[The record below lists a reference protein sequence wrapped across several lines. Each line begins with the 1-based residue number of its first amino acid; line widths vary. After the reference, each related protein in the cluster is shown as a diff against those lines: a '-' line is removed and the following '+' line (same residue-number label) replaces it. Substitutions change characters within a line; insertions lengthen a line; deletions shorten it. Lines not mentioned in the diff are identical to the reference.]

1 MSMIRRADSSLCM
14 QKRSTS
20 ASTPRKNPRA
30 SLYRG
35 YDRDEIRPFTSI
47 VLTPCRRHA
56 RSRFG
61 QISVSIM
68 MNSRGFTRRSVRF
81 TNGGRSNGRKNT
93 ASVSGQPRPRHLL
106 AAQRRRGQKDAQA
119 RIPLAQLRQEGARGQ
134 HLAHRDGMDPDRLVA
149 VDVEADRQVAHPLRQ
164 VADVFSIPKRLIRE
178 PRRQHHR
185 EDDDGERV
193 ENVHVGES

>member
-1 MSMIRRADSSLCM
+1 MIRRADSSLCM

-35 YDRDEIRPFTSI
+35 YDRDEIRPFTRI

-93 ASVSGQPRPRHLL
+93 ASVSGSRVLATCWPLKVVVDRKMRRPGYRW
-106 AAQRRRGQKDAQA
+106 RSSGKSA
-119 RIPLAQLRQEGARGQ
+119 R
-134 HLAHRDGMDPDRLVA
+134 A
-149 VDVEADRQVAHPLRQ
+149 VSTSPTETAWIQIDSSPSMLKLTGR
-164 VADVFSIPKRLIRE
+164 
-178 PRRQHHR
+178 
-185 EDDDGERV
+185 
-193 ENVHVGES
+193 